1 MSGLPVFLT
10 VDQVLAIHRRMIEEF
25 GGDPA
30 IRDYGLL
37 ESAVAMPAAWFG
49 GEFLHAGIPAMA
61 AACLFHLCRNH
72 PFVDGNKRTSIAAA
86 EIFLRLN
93 GMSLKATNQ
102 ELERITVGTAD
113 GSISKDEVTAF
124 FRKHVIKSDK

>member
-1 MSGLPVFLT
+1 MNGLPVFLT
-10 VDQVLAIHRRMIEEF
+10 ADQVLAVHRRMIEEF

-30 IRDYGLL
+30 VRDYGLL
-37 ESAVAMPAAWFG
+37 ESAVAMPAAWFDG
-49 GEFLHAGIPAMA
+49 KFLHDGVPAMA

-72 PFVDGNKRTSIAAA
+72 PFVDGNKRTAVAAA

-102 ELERITVGTAD
+102 ELERITLGTAD
-113 GSISKDEVTAF
+113 GSISKDEVTVF
-124 FRKHVIKSDK
+124 FRKHTVKNDN